1 MDGRDGTAFPHSVF
15 DRQRWAFDAVYTP
28 VQTEFVLVARAS
40 ELSVIIGYELYFYQG
55 IDAFRI
61 FTGCDID
68 PAALRH
74 ALQPLHRQQKIAQ

>member
-1 MDGRDGTAFPHSVF
+1 MT
-15 DRQRWAFDAVYTP
+15 
-28 VQTEFVLVARAS
+28 
-40 ELSVIIGYELYFYQG
+40 GYELYFYQS

-74 ALQPLHRQQKIAQ
+74 ALQPLHRQQKIAQCRSNTTIQANLPRAISK